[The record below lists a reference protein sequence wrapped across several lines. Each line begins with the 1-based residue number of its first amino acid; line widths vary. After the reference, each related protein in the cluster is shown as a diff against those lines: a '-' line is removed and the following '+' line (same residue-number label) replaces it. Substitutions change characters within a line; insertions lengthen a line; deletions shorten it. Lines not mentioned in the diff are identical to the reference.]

1 MNTYPPS
8 QPPLPQQ
15 KSSKKWWFLGCGGC
29 LGLILLGVL
38 GFGAIFYTAMTAI
51 KKTDAYAEA
60 GKRAKASTII
70 QEAIG
75 TPINEEFWATGAV
88 SINNGAGTA
97 DFIIPLSGPKGK
109 AVVTVKATKA
119 AGAAAWEYQVM
130 KAVIVGGPRNGEE
143 IDLLQP

>member
-8 QPPLPQQ
+8 QPPVPQ

-29 LGLILLGVL
+29 LGLILLGAL

-60 GKRAKASTII
+60 SQRAKNSPAL

-75 TPINEEFWATGAV
+75 TPMEEQFWVTGGV
-88 SINNGAGTA
+88 SITNGAGKA
-97 DFIIPLSGPKGK
+97 DFIIPLNGPKGT
-109 AVVTVKATKA
+109 AVVTVNASKA
-119 AGAAAWEYQVM
+119 AGAANWEY
-130 KAVIVGGPRNGEE
+130 AVLEALVASGPKSGEK
-143 IDLLQP
+143 IDLK

>member
-8 QPPLPQQ
+8 QPPAPQ

-29 LGLILLGVL
+29 LGIVVVILLVI
-38 GFGAIFYTAMTAI
+38 GFGLYSVMGLI
-51 KKTDAYAEA
+51 KKSDAYAEA
-60 GKRAKASTII
+60 SQRSKNSPVI

-75 TPINEEFWATGAV
+75 TPIEEQFWVTGA
-88 SINNGAGTA
+88 INTNNGAGTA

-109 AVVTVKATKA
+109 AIVTVKATKA

-143 IDLLQP
+143 LDLLQP